1 MAIRI
6 PNQHP
11 LDINQRVAVGVAVP
25 FSSPSVFI
33 QTFTTLDQ
41 IKSNIINYILTNTG
55 ERVLN
60 PTFGANLRAQL
71 FENITED
78 NLSALEIKLI
88 NDIRK
93 YFPSV
98 RIDQLTLSPIY
109 EENAIQLVMI
119 YSVLNN
125 ATQTIQITL

>member
-11 LDINQRVAVGVAVP
+11 LDINQRVAVGVSIP
-25 FSSPSVFI
+25 FNSPSVF
-33 QTFTTLDQ
+33 TSTYTTVDQ

-60 PTFGANLRAQL
+60 PTFGANIRAQL
-71 FENITED
+71 FGQITSD
-78 NLSALEIKLI
+78 NLSALEIKLT
-88 NDIRK
+88 NDIKK

-98 RIDQLTLSPIY
+98 RINSLTLSPEY
-109 EENAIQLVMI
+109 EENSINLVII
-119 YSVLNN
+119 YSILNN
-125 ATQTIQITL
+125 ATETIQIQL

>member
-11 LDINQRVAVGVAVP
+11 LDLNQRVVVGVSIPFNAPAV
-25 FSSPSVFI
+25 FNS
-33 QTFTTLDQ
+33 TFTTIDQ
-41 IKSNIINYILTNTG
+41 VKSNIINYILTNTG
-55 ERVLN
+55 ERILN

-71 FENITED
+71 FEQITP
-78 NLSALEIKLI
+78 NTLSALEIKLT
-88 NDIRK
+88 NDIKK

-109 EENAIQLVMI
+109 QENAIHLVMV

-125 ATQTIQITL
+125 ATETITITL

>member
-6 PNQHP
+6 PNQNP
-11 LDINQRVAVGVAVP
+11 LDINQRIAVGVAIP
-25 FSSPSVFI
+25 FSSPSIFT
-33 QTFTTLDQ
+33 QTFTTVDQ

-60 PTFGANLRAQL
+60 PNFGSNLRAQL

-98 RIDQLTLSPIY
+98 RIDQLALSPIY
-109 EENAIQLVMI
+109 EENAIQLVMV

>member
-6 PNQHP
+6 PNQNP
-11 LDINQRVAVGVAVP
+11 LDTNKRVAVGVSIP
-25 FSSPSVFI
+25 FSNSSVFN

-55 ERVLN
+55 ERILN
-60 PTFGANLRAQL
+60 PNFGSNLRAQL
-71 FENITED
+71 FENITEE

-88 NDIRK
+88 NDIQK
-93 YFPSV
+93 YFSSV
-98 RIDQLTLSPIY
+98 SIKELNLIPIY
-109 EENAIQLVMI
+109 EENSIQLKLT

-125 ATQTIQITL
+125 TIQTIQIIL

>member
-1 MAIRI
+1 
-6 PNQHP
+6 
-11 LDINQRVAVGVAVP
+11 
-25 FSSPSVFI
+25 
-33 QTFTTLDQ
+33 
-41 IKSNIINYILTNTG
+41 LTNTG
-55 ERVLN
+55 ERILN

-88 NDIRK
+88 NDIRR

-98 RIDQLTLSPIY
+98 KINQLTLSPIY
-109 EENAIQLVMI
+109 DENAIQLVMV

>member
-1 MAIRI
+1 MAVRI

-11 LDINQRVAVGVAVP
+11 LDINQRVAVGVSIPFNAPAV
-25 FSSPSVFI
+25 FNS
-33 QTFTTLDQ
+33 TYTTLDQ

-55 ERVLN
+55 ERILN

-71 FENITED
+71 FEQITP
-78 NLSALEIKLI
+78 NTLSALEIKLT
-88 NDIRK
+88 NDIKK

-109 EENAIQLVMI
+109 EENAIQLVI
-119 YSVLNN
+119 VYSVLNN
-125 ATQTIQITL
+125 ATETITITL

>member
-11 LDINQRVAVGVAVP
+11 LDINQRVAVGVAIP
-25 FSSPSVFI
+25 FSSPSVFT

-109 EENAIQLVMI
+109 EENAIQLVMV

>member
-1 MAIRI
+1 MAYRI

-11 LDINQRVAVGVAVP
+11 LDLNQRVAVGVAIP
-25 FSSPSVFI
+25 FSAPYVFT
-33 QTFTTLDQ
+33 QTYTTIEQ

-60 PTFGANLRAQL
+60 PNFGANLRAQL
-71 FENITED
+71 FEQINPNT
-78 NLSALEIKLI
+78 LSALEIKI
-88 NDIRK
+88 TNDLKK

-98 RIDQLTLSPIY
+98 QVNQLTLSPIY
-109 EENAIQLVMI
+109 EENAIQLVLV

-125 ATQTIQITL
+125 AAETITITL

>member
-1 MAIRI
+1 MAYRI

-11 LDINQRVAVGVAVP
+11 LDLNQRVAVGVAIP
-25 FSSPSVFI
+25 FSAPYVFT
-33 QTFTTLDQ
+33 QTFTTVEQ

-60 PTFGANLRAQL
+60 PNFGANLRAQL
-71 FENITED
+71 FEQITP
-78 NLSALEIKLI
+78 NTLSALEIKI
-88 NDIRK
+88 TNDLKK

-98 RIDQLTLSPIY
+98 RVNQLTLSPIY
-109 EENAIQLVMI
+109 EENAIQLVLV

-125 ATQTIQITL
+125 ATETITITL

>member
-6 PNQHP
+6 PNQNP
-11 LDINQRVAVGVAVP
+11 LDINQRVAVGVAIP
-25 FSSPSVFI
+25 FSSPSVFT

-41 IKSNIINYILTNTG
+41 IKSNIINFILTNTG

-71 FENITED
+71 FENITAD

-88 NDIRK
+88 NDIKR

-109 EENAIQLVMI
+109 DDNTIQLVMV

-125 ATQTIQITL
+125 TTQTIQITL

>member
-11 LDINQRVAVGVAVP
+11 LDINQRVAVGVAIP
-25 FSSPSVFI
+25 FSSPSVFT

-71 FENITED
+71 FENINMD
-78 NLSALEIKLI
+78 NLSALEMKLI
-88 NDIRK
+88 SDMKK
-93 YFPSV
+93 YFPTV
-98 RIDQLTLSPIY
+98 IINQLTLSPIY
-109 EENAIQLVMI
+109 NENAIKLTMV

-125 ATQTIQITL
+125 ETQTIQITL